1 MFSCAMSVS
10 LCAIDLRQPAASLF
24 SPNCLGKDPKAVGR
38 SRQAPSCRGSAL
50 RWLEMAEPLRPYG
63 STEVRLGQSY
73 GQEQG
78 METPERH
85 LKGSGEEQKK
95 LCRELRQQRR
105 EGRVDEQTSLGSF
118 FPRPHREVNGTRLW
132 RCGQTGLLKEVLQT
146 MEELREAGTV
156 RHQPACVLEMRSCSI
171 RFRSSNIFI
180 RFCKLSCK
188 MILLYV
194 GLVLIC
200 ISYLY
205 T

>member
-1 MFSCAMSVS
+1 MAPRRCAW
-10 LCAIDLRQPAASLF
+10 
-24 SPNCLGKDPKAVGR
+24 GKAMAR
-38 SRQAPSCRGSAL
+38 SKGK
-50 RWLEMAEPLRPYG
+50 
-63 STEVRLGQSY
+63 
-73 GQEQG
+73 
-78 METPERH
+78 TPERH

-105 EGRVDEQTSLGSF
+105 EGRVDEQTSLGSTE
-118 FPRPHREVNGTRLW
+118 RPQREVNGTRLW

-156 RHQPACVLEMRSCSI
+156 RHQPACLLEMRSCSI
-171 RFRSSNIFI
+171 RFRTSNIFI